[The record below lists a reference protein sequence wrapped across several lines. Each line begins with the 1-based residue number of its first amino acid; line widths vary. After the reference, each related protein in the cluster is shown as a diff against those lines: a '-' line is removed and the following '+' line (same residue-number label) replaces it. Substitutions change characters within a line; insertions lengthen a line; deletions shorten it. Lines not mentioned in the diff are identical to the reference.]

1 MHPWLWWHCCS
12 RWIQR
17 YHIAFAN
24 SSTVYTGGVAEAAT
38 ISHPSIIAT
47 HWNCWNWRLTHSL
60 NQRRSEFG
68 CSGILL
74 SSTYLKSPKLSAR
87 KSEFKDFLF
96 FVLICSVA
104 FFWLQLVD
112 GALRLLW
119 IEDAYE
125 GDGTHHAGYGV
136 ILSSVPAP
144 FGLLRYAPN
153 TVCLAS
159 HLLCRGVNPRTT
171 MSYKNMWK
179 YLQGQYIGSHIV
191 LPPSVKAF
199 SSFLYLQ

>member
-96 FVLICSVA
+96 LNFCFLFWFAASPSSDCSLSMVRWGYCELRMHTRVMAPIMPAMASSSRLSQRHLASSGTLRILCALLLICFVE
-104 FFWLQLVD
+104 V
-112 GALRLLW
+112 
-119 IEDAYE
+119 
-125 GDGTHHAGYGV
+125 
-136 ILSSVPAP
+136 
-144 FGLLRYAPN
+144 
-153 TVCLAS
+153 
-159 HLLCRGVNPRTT
+159 
-171 MSYKNMWK
+171 
-179 YLQGQYIGSHIV
+179 
-191 LPPSVKAF
+191 
-199 SSFLYLQ
+199 